1 MKARKLAKIGRSRK
15 TGPRESNG
23 RLVRA
28 PKPEREDEIM
38 SVAIAQRKRML
49 PKGTPRKDL
58 RDQKAGDTFGRL
70 RLTSQITEAQ
80 YAAGL
85 HWRDTFLA
93 YALVMGVPLPRTL
106 GTLAK
111 LGHIPGHD
119 NSDIPKHIADGI
131 KRKHAE
137 IEAALFDNA
146 REHVA
151 MRNAL
156 TNVILMDHQPGDL
169 VMGYL
174 REALNVIN
182 RRCMSGS

>member
-1 MKARKLAKIGRSRK
+1 MKARKAGRKRK
-15 TGPRESNG
+15 LGARQPNG
-23 RLVRA
+23 Q
-28 PKPEREDEIM
+28 PKRDPNSEREDQIM
-38 SVAIAQRKRML
+38 SVALAQRKRLM
-49 PKGTPRKDL
+49 PKGTPKKDL
-58 RDQKAGDTFGRL
+58 RDQKAGDNFGRL
-70 RLTSQITEAQ
+70 RLTNQITEAQ